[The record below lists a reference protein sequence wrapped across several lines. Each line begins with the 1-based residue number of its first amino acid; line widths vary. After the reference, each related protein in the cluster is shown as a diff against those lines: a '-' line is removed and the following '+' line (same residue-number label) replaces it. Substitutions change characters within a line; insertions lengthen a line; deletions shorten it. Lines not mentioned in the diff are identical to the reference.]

1 VSTASVPRE
10 GVANPSGGAGA
21 SGEPSAEAQLRR
33 SRKRYP
39 IPGTLNVLLL
49 VLVVAAIAG
58 TWALPVMCEG
68 RSVALYG
75 GAFLFGV
82 FVQPL
87 YTLWHETAH
96 DIFHRR
102 RVVNDAAGFLSA
114 AFLPSSFWLLHF
126 VHLGHHMSN
135 RSKRERIEYYAEG
148 ESRVA
153 RAAFYYA
160 VLLGLNWLGFVI
172 QTVVFTL
179 LPTPLIRR
187 FGLDRQLGATLPALS
202 DGDFARI
209 RLEVL
214 GVVAVW
220 SAVLAFTPVSG
231 VQCAVYFASNA
242 LFYSQ
247 LRYIYHY
254 EAPFDVVEGAY
265 DLRAPRALTAFVLN
279 ATYHLTHHRNPKVPW
294 LHLPE
299 IARPEEQTR
308 GFFEMLLRQWRGALP
323 ESSQP
328 QRTGR
333 TIAWNG
339 PSMLA
344 VFNGEDS

>member
-1 VSTASVPRE
+1 MSAAPTPSAGDAAPTNVPDP
-10 GVANPSGGAGA
+10 VQ
-21 SGEPSAEAQLRR
+21 EPSAEAQLRR

-39 IPGTLNVLLL
+39 IPGSLNVVLLAL
-49 VLVVAAIAG
+49 IVTTLAA
-58 TWALPVMCEG
+58 TWALPVAFP
-68 RSVALYG
+68 RSSAALFG
-75 GAFLFGV
+75 GALLFGLV
-82 FVQPL
+82 VQPL
-87 YTLWHETAH
+87 YTLWHEAAH

-102 RVVNDAAGFLSA
+102 RAVNDAAGFLSA

-148 ESRVA
+148 ESKVA

-172 QTVVFTL
+172 QTVVFTV

-187 FGLDRQLGATLPALS
+187 FGLDRELGATLPPLS
-202 DGDFARI
+202 DADFVRI
-209 RLEVL
+209 RVEVL
-214 GVVAVW
+214 GVAAIW
-220 SAVLAFTPVSG
+220 SAVLAFTPVTG
-231 VQCAVYFASNA
+231 AQFAVYFASNA

-254 EAPFDVVEGAY
+254 EARFDVVEGAY
-265 DLRAPRALTAFVLN
+265 DLRAPRLLTRFVLH

-294 LHLPE
+294 LYLPE
-299 IARPEEQTR
+299 IARPEDQSR

-328 QRTGR
+328 HRKGR

-339 PSMLA
+339 ASMLA
-344 VFNGEDS
+344 VFNGEDP

>member
-1 VSTASVPRE
+1 MTGSSEETRE
-10 GVANPSGGAGA
+10 A
-21 SGEPSAEAQLRR
+21 SAEQQLRR

-39 IPGTLNVLLL
+39 VPGGENLVLL
-49 VLVVAAIAG
+49 AAIVAVVAG
-58 TWALPVMCEG
+58 TWAIPTLLPG
-68 RSVALYG
+68 DARALYG
-75 GAFLFGV
+75 GAFLFGL

-102 RVVNDAAGFLSA
+102 RLVNDAAGFVTA

-148 ESRVA
+148 ESKIA

-172 QTVVFTL
+172 QTLVFTL
-179 LPTPLIRR
+179 VPTPLVRKL
-187 FGLDRQLGATLPALS
+187 GLDRELGATLPPLS
-202 DGDFARI
+202 DADFVRI

-214 GVVAVW
+214 GVALSW
-220 SAVLAFTPVSG
+220 GAVLAFTPVTG
-231 VQCAVYFASNA
+231 KQFAVYFAANA

-254 EAPFDVVEGAY
+254 EARFDVVEGAY
-265 DLRAPRALTAFVLN
+265 DLRAPRFLTAFLLN

-294 LHLPE
+294 RYLPE
-299 IARPEEQTR
+299 LAKPEEQTR
-308 GFFEMLLRQWRGALP
+308 GFFEMLARQWRGALP

-328 QRTGR
+328 HRKGR

-339 PSMLA
+339 ASMLA
-344 VFNGEDS
+344 VFNGEDSA

>member
-1 VSTASVPRE
+1 VSSGA
-10 GVANPSGGAGA
+10 GVVGSGGHVPDAGA
-21 SGEPSAEAQLRR
+21 PVEPSAEAQLRR

-39 IPGTLNVLLL
+39 IPGTRNVVLLML
-49 VLVVAAIAG
+49 VIAAVVG
-58 TWALPVMCEG
+58 TWALPAAFPD
-68 RSVALYG
+68 RAAALYG

-96 DIFHRR
+96 DVFHRR
-102 RVVNDAAGFLSA
+102 RAVNDAAGFLAA

-148 ESRVA
+148 ESKVA

-172 QTVVFTL
+172 QTVVFTV
-179 LPTPLIRR
+179 LPTPVIRR
-187 FGLDRQLGATLPALS
+187 FGLDRELGATLPSLS
-202 DGDFARI
+202 DADFVRI
-209 RLEVL
+209 RLEVV
-214 GVVAVW
+214 GVVAIW
-220 SAVLAFTPVSG
+220 SAVLAATPVTG
-231 VQCAVYFASNA
+231 TQFALYFASNA

-254 EAPFDVVEGAY
+254 EARFDVVEGAY
-265 DLRAPRALTAFVLN
+265 DLRAPRFLTAFLLN

-294 LHLPE
+294 CYLPE
-299 IARPEEQTR
+299 LAHPEEQRR
-308 GFFEMLLRQWRGALP
+308 GFFEMIARQWRGAIP
-323 ESSQP
+323 EASQP
-328 QRTGR
+328 HRSGR

-344 VFNGEDS
+344 VFNGEEP

>member
-1 VSTASVPRE
+1 LIDESPLSTTVDDGRE
-10 GVANPSGGAGA
+10 PT
-21 SGEPSAEAQLRR
+21 AEQQLRR

-39 IPGTLNVLLL
+39 VPGALNLALLAAI
-49 VLVVAAIAG
+49 VVALVGI
-58 TWALPVMCEG
+58 WSLPAFFPG
-68 RSVALYG
+68 DARALYG
-75 GAFLFGV
+75 GAFLFGLV
-82 FVQPL
+82 VQPL

-102 RVVNDAAGFLSA
+102 RFVNDAAGFLTA

-148 ESRVA
+148 ESRFA

-172 QTVVFTL
+172 QTLVFTL
-179 LPTPLIRR
+179 VPTPLVRKL
-187 FGLDRQLGATLPALS
+187 GLDRELGATLPPLS
-202 DGDFARI
+202 DADFLRI

-214 GVVAVW
+214 GVALLW
-220 SAVLAFTPVSG
+220 SAALVFTPVTG
-231 VQCAVYFASNA
+231 TQFAVYFAANA
-242 LFYSQ
+242 IFYSQ

-254 EAPFDVVEGAY
+254 EARFDVVEGAY
-265 DLRAPRALTAFVLN
+265 DLRAPRFVTAFLLN

-294 LHLPE
+294 RSLPE
-299 IARPEEQTR
+299 LANPGEQTR
-308 GFFEMLLRQWRGALP
+308 GFFEMLLRQWRGAIP
-323 ESSQP
+323 ESAQP
-328 QRTGR
+328 HRKGR

-339 PSMLA
+339 ASMLA
-344 VFNGEDS
+344 VFNGEDRA

>member
-1 VSTASVPRE
+1 VSA
-10 GVANPSGGAGA
+10 GGAPDIEASPPRGA
-21 SGEPSAEAQLRR
+21 AAHADEPSAEAQLRR
-33 SRKRYP
+33 SRKRFP
-39 IPGTLNVLLL
+39 IPGARNVALLA
-49 VLVVAAIAG
+49 LVVAAVAC
-58 TWALPVMCEG
+58 TWALPIAFPG
-68 RSVALYG
+68 RACALYG
-75 GAFLFGV
+75 GAALFGL

-87 YTLWHETAH
+87 YTLWHEAAH

-102 RVVNDAAGFLSA
+102 RAVNDAAGFLSA

-135 RSKRERIEYYAEG
+135 RSKRERIEYYAAG
-148 ESRVA
+148 ESWLA

-172 QTVVFTL
+172 QTVVFTV
-179 LPTPLIRR
+179 LPTPVIRR
-187 FGLDRQLGATLPALS
+187 FGLDRELGATLPPLS
-202 DGDFARI
+202 DGDFVRI

-214 GVVAVW
+214 GVVALW

-231 VQCAVYFASNA
+231 AQLSVYFAANA

-254 EAPFDVVEGAY
+254 EARFDVVEGAY
-265 DLRAPRALTAFVLN
+265 DLRAPRALTRFLLN

-294 LHLPE
+294 LYLPE
-299 IARPEEQTR
+299 LAKPEEQTR
-308 GFFEMLLRQWRGALP
+308 GFFEMIVRQWRGARP
-323 ESSQP
+323 EESQP
-328 QRTGR
+328 HRRGR
-333 TIAWNG
+333 TISWNG

-344 VFNGEDS
+344 VFNGEDG